1 MKRARRLICGL
12 ALSATTAGITL
23 AQGVP
28 VNDALRTLR
37 AGTLAV
43 LQGRIVDEA
52 EAGNDTRTDIATLHR
67 DQLAEIA
74 GGMSVPEGET
84 TMRHLRSASW
94 YGNQVHEQLKTISNR
109 TEFLSEEVESHRR
122 EAAKARHQHS
132 RAAERSEAD
141 DQARQLA
148 REARFD
154 ALMPPMRRR

>member
-1 MKRARRLICGL
+1 MASGKTLFHRFALKQKL
-12 ALSATTAGITL
+12 ALVRKTKAVKTL
-23 AQGVP
+23 Q
-28 VNDALRTLR
+28 DELDR
-37 AGTLAV
+37 AANV
-43 LQGRIVDEA
+43 Q
-52 EAGNDTRTDIATLHR
+52 N
-67 DQLAEIA
+67 QLAEIA
-74 GGMSVPEGET
+74 NGMSVPEGET

-154 ALMPPMRRR
+154 ALMPPIRRR

>member
-1 MKRARRLICGL
+1 MAGGKSLFHRFALKQKVALVRKTKAAKTLQDELDRA
-12 ALSATTAGITL
+12 AN
-23 AQGVP
+23 V
-28 VNDALRTLR
+28 
-37 AGTLAV
+37 
-43 LQGRIVDEA
+43 
-52 EAGNDTRTDIATLHR
+52 R
-67 DQLAEIA
+67 DQLAEMA

-84 TMRHLRSASW
+84 TIRHLRSASW

-154 ALMPPMRRR
+154 ALMPPRRRR

>member
-1 MKRARRLICGL
+1 MASGKTLFHRFALKQKL
-12 ALSATTAGITL
+12 ALVRKTKAAKTL
-23 AQGVP
+23 Q
-28 VNDALRTLR
+28 DELDR
-37 AGTLAV
+37 AANV
-43 LQGRIVDEA
+43 
-52 EAGNDTRTDIATLHR
+52 R

-154 ALMPPMRRR
+154 ALMPPRRRR

>member
-1 MKRARRLICGL
+1 MASGKTLFHRFTLKQKL
-12 ALSATTAGITL
+12 ALVRKTNAVKTL
-23 AQGVP
+23 Q
-28 VNDALRTLR
+28 DELDR
-37 AGTLAV
+37 AANV
-43 LQGRIVDEA
+43 R
-52 EAGNDTRTDIATLHR
+52 N
-67 DQLAEIA
+67 QLAKIA

-154 ALMPPMRRR
+154 ALMPPMRRP

>member
-1 MKRARRLICGL
+1 MASGKTLFHRFTLKQKL
-12 ALSATTAGITL
+12 ALVRKTKAVKTL
-23 AQGVP
+23 Q
-28 VNDALRTLR
+28 DELDR
-37 AGTLAV
+37 AANV
-43 LQGRIVDEA
+43 R
-52 EAGNDTRTDIATLHR
+52 N
-67 DQLAEIA
+67 QLAEIA

-141 DQARQLA
+141 DQARQLE

>member
-1 MKRARRLICGL
+1 MASGKTLFHRFTLKQKL
-12 ALSATTAGITL
+12 ALVRKTKAVKTL
-23 AQGVP
+23 Q
-28 VNDALRTLR
+28 DELDR
-37 AGTLAV
+37 AANV
-43 LQGRIVDEA
+43 R
-52 EAGNDTRTDIATLHR
+52 N
-67 DQLAEIA
+67 QLAEIA

-132 RAAERSEAD
+132 RAAERSDAD

>member
-1 MKRARRLICGL
+1 MASGKTLFHRFALKQKL
-12 ALSATTAGITL
+12 ALVRKTKAVKTL
-23 AQGVP
+23 Q
-28 VNDALRTLR
+28 DELDR
-37 AGTLAV
+37 AANV
-43 LQGRIVDEA
+43 R
-52 EAGNDTRTDIATLHR
+52 N
-67 DQLAEIA
+67 QLAEIA
-74 GGMSVPEGET
+74 DGMSVPEGKT

-109 TEFLSEEVESHRR
+109 TEFLLEEVESHRR

-154 ALMPPMRRR
+154 ALMPPIRRR

>member
-1 MKRARRLICGL
+1 MASGKTLFHRFTLKQKL
-12 ALSATTAGITL
+12 ALVRKTKAVKTL
-23 AQGVP
+23 Q
-28 VNDALRTLR
+28 DELDR
-37 AGTLAV
+37 AANV
-43 LQGRIVDEA
+43 
-52 EAGNDTRTDIATLHR
+52 R

-154 ALMPPMRRR
+154 ALMPPRRRR

>member
-1 MKRARRLICGL
+1 MGDHGQRQDLFHRFTLKQKL
-12 ALSATTAGITL
+12 ALVRKTKAVKTL
-23 AQGVP
+23 Q
-28 VNDALRTLR
+28 DELDR
-37 AGTLAV
+37 AANV
-43 LQGRIVDEA
+43 R
-52 EAGNDTRTDIATLHR
+52 N
-67 DQLAEIA
+67 QLAEIA

>member
-1 MKRARRLICGL
+1 MASGKTLFHRFALKQKL
-12 ALSATTAGITL
+12 ALVRKTKAVKTL
-23 AQGVP
+23 Q
-28 VNDALRTLR
+28 DELDR
-37 AGTLAV
+37 AANV
-43 LQGRIVDEA
+43 R
-52 EAGNDTRTDIATLHR
+52 N
-67 DQLAEIA
+67 QLAEIA

-141 DQARQLA
+141 DQARQLE

>member
-1 MKRARRLICGL
+1 MASGKTLFHRFALKQKL
-12 ALSATTAGITL
+12 ALVRKTKAVKTL
-23 AQGVP
+23 Q
-28 VNDALRTLR
+28 DELDR
-37 AGTLAV
+37 AANV
-43 LQGRIVDEA
+43 R
-52 EAGNDTRTDIATLHR
+52 N
-67 DQLAEIA
+67 QLAEIA

-141 DQARQLA
+141 DQARQIA

>member
-1 MKRARRLICGL
+1 MGSGKTLFHRFALKQKL
-12 ALSATTAGITL
+12 ALVRKTKAVKTL
-23 AQGVP
+23 Q
-28 VNDALRTLR
+28 DELDR
-37 AGTLAV
+37 AANV
-43 LQGRIVDEA
+43 
-52 EAGNDTRTDIATLHR
+52 R
-67 DQLAEIA
+67 DQLADIA

-84 TMRHLRSASW
+84 TMRHLKSASW

>member
-1 MKRARRLICGL
+1 MLSGKSLFHRL
-12 ALSATTAGITL
+12 ALKQKVALVRKTKAVKTL
-23 AQGVP
+23 K
-28 VNDALRTLR
+28 DELDR
-37 AGTLAV
+37 AANV
-43 LQGRIVDEA
+43 
-52 EAGNDTRTDIATLHR
+52 R

-74 GGMSVPEGET
+74 GGISVPEGET

-122 EAAKARHQHS
+122 EAAKARYQHS

-154 ALMPPMRRR
+154 ALMPPIRRR

>member
-1 MKRARRLICGL
+1 MASGKTLFHRFALKQKL
-12 ALSATTAGITL
+12 ALVRKTKAVKTL
-23 AQGVP
+23 Q
-28 VNDALRTLR
+28 DELDR
-37 AGTLAV
+37 AANV
-43 LQGRIVDEA
+43 R
-52 EAGNDTRTDIATLHR
+52 N
-67 DQLAEIA
+67 QLAEIA
-74 GGMSVPEGET
+74 NGMSVPEGET

-141 DQARQLA
+141 DQARQLE

-154 ALMPPMRRR
+154 ALMPPIRRR

>member
-1 MKRARRLICGL
+1 MASGKTLFHRFTLKQKL
-12 ALSATTAGITL
+12 ALVRKTKAVKTL
-23 AQGVP
+23 Q
-28 VNDALRTLR
+28 DELDR
-37 AGTLAV
+37 AANV
-43 LQGRIVDEA
+43 R
-52 EAGNDTRTDIATLHR
+52 N
-67 DQLAEIA
+67 QLAEIA

-132 RAAERSEAD
+132 RAAERSEVD
-141 DQARQLA
+141 DKARQLA

-154 ALMPPMRRR
+154 ALMPPRRRR

>member
-1 MKRARRLICGL
+1 MASGKTLFHRFTLKQKL
-12 ALSATTAGITL
+12 ALVRKTKAVKTL
-23 AQGVP
+23 Q
-28 VNDALRTLR
+28 DELDR
-37 AGTLAV
+37 AANV
-43 LQGRIVDEA
+43 
-52 EAGNDTRTDIATLHR
+52 R

>member
-1 MKRARRLICGL
+1 MASGKTLFHRFALKQKL
-12 ALSATTAGITL
+12 ALVRKTKAVKTL
-23 AQGVP
+23 Q
-28 VNDALRTLR
+28 DELDR
-37 AGTLAV
+37 AANV
-43 LQGRIVDEA
+43 R
-52 EAGNDTRTDIATLHR
+52 N
-67 DQLAEIA
+67 QLAEIA

>member
-1 MKRARRLICGL
+1 MASGKTLFHRFTLKQKL
-12 ALSATTAGITL
+12 ALVRKTKAVKTL
-23 AQGVP
+23 Q
-28 VNDALRTLR
+28 DELDR
-37 AGTLAV
+37 AANV
-43 LQGRIVDEA
+43 R
-52 EAGNDTRTDIATLHR
+52 N
-67 DQLAEIA
+67 QLAEIA

-154 ALMPPMRRR
+154 ALMPPRRRR

>member
-1 MKRARRLICGL
+1 VIMASGKTLFHRFTLKQKL
-12 ALSATTAGITL
+12 ALVRKTKAVKTL
-23 AQGVP
+23 Q
-28 VNDALRTLR
+28 DELDR
-37 AGTLAV
+37 AANV
-43 LQGRIVDEA
+43 R
-52 EAGNDTRTDIATLHR
+52 N
-67 DQLAEIA
+67 QLAEIA

>member
-1 MKRARRLICGL
+1 MASGKTLFHRFTLKQKL
-12 ALSATTAGITL
+12 ALVRKTKAVKTL
-23 AQGVP
+23 Q
-28 VNDALRTLR
+28 DELDR
-37 AGTLAV
+37 AANV
-43 LQGRIVDEA
+43 R
-52 EAGNDTRTDIATLHR
+52 N
-67 DQLAEIA
+67 QLAEIA

-109 TEFLSEEVESHRR
+109 TEFLLEEVESHRR

>member
-1 MKRARRLICGL
+1 MAGGKSLFHRFVLKQKVALVRKTKAVKTLQDELERA
-12 ALSATTAGITL
+12 AN
-23 AQGVP
+23 V
-28 VNDALRTLR
+28 
-37 AGTLAV
+37 
-43 LQGRIVDEA
+43 
-52 EAGNDTRTDIATLHR
+52 R
-67 DQLAEIA
+67 DQLAEMA
-74 GGMSVPEGET
+74 VGMSVPEGET
-84 TMRHLRSASW
+84 TIRHLRSASW

-154 ALMPPMRRR
+154 ALMPPRRRR

>member
-1 MKRARRLICGL
+1 MASGKTLFHRFALKQKL
-12 ALSATTAGITL
+12 ALVRKTKAVKTL
-23 AQGVP
+23 Q
-28 VNDALRTLR
+28 DELDR
-37 AGTLAV
+37 AANV
-43 LQGRIVDEA
+43 R
-52 EAGNDTRTDIATLHR
+52 N
-67 DQLAEIA
+67 QLAEIA
-74 GGMSVPEGET
+74 NGMSVPEGET

-141 DQARQLA
+141 DQARQLE